1 MTRKFWIV
9 LALAAL
15 MAALCLGA
23 GAESGGK
30 CGETVFWSLSA
41 DGKTLTI
48 LGSGEMADYDMPDD
62 VPWHGE
68 CAGITRA
75 VVGEGITRIGNLA
88 FVECGSMTG
97 VSLPDS
103 LTAIGDHA
111 FDYCYDLEEVSL
123 PGSLTD
129 IGACAFRF
137 CESLT
142 EILFPEGLT
151 ELGPQAFAH
160 CTALKAIH
168 LPESVAHV
176 SYLAFGDCQALT
188 VAAVLNPEAKIG
200 DGDLDVF
207 IGCPAGLVLRGQ
219 AGSTLEAYAAA
230 AGIAFEALD

>member
-1 MTRKFWIV
+1 MTRKLWMV
-9 LALAAL
+9 LALAVL
-15 MAALCLGA
+15 LAALCAGA
-23 GAESGGK
+23 GAESGGQ
-30 CGETVFWSLSA
+30 CGDTVFWSLSA

-48 LGSGEMADYDMPDD
+48 LGTGAMADYDMPED
-62 VPWHGE
+62 VPWHGA

-75 VVGEGITRIGNLA
+75 VVGEGVTRIGSLA
-88 FVECGSMTG
+88 LVECGSMTA

-111 FDYCYDLEEVSL
+111 FDYCPALADVPL
-123 PGSLTD
+123 PGGLTE

-137 CESLT
+137 CQSLT

-160 CTALKAIH
+160 CTALKAID

-176 SYLAFGDCQALT
+176 SYLAFGDCPALT
-188 VAAVLNPEAKIG
+188 SAVIRNPEAKIG

-207 IGCPAGLVLRGQ
+207 IGCQAGLVLRGQ